1 MIISYY
7 YLKGECKIDR
17 YLFNNA
23 IQLANCYQGKKIRYL
38 RRRIELAV
46 NAVNQFLRIEYR
58 CSRVKMEHEN
68 TSTVVNNSDYVKN
81 IFNSEYYTH
90 KFNAEYSKKVLPVS
104 ILFGLTASL
113 GFIGNIFVV
122 YIYGLKYKQ
131 CNFKYFL
138 FVLGVIGTMQCCVML
153 PTQVGEMHYWFV
165 FPTSWLC
172 RVSAYVFSYSVI
184 LCLLVLLLISIDRY
198 RKICRPYEW
207 QIQSHTA
214 RQLCVLVSIISMVI
228 AAPPGIVSGDH
239 RYSTEYMGGNI
250 TVTVCA
256 TDDIYSDREWASYFL
271 LIFGGAPVAVIIIVT
286 CVLYGFILRQFYIGP
301 VFPLKS
307 LYKNERFSG
316 VSSAQNSPQMTKRY
330 GAGENIEMTSKN
342 GYISTET
349 DNNGN
354 NRKTALQKMTDLIK
368 RCVCWQTDRSEAST
382 RPIRSSGSL
391 TSKRETRVKL
401 MRKTIIILI
410 ITVTCII
417 ALISTFALHTI
428 AEDINKNILSIP
440 VAQLNAFVIIH
451 RGSFSI
457 ICAIFPVVYGFRD
470 ARFRQAFLQI
480 FGRGRDQR
488 TVVMSGTQSEA
499 VDDSRC

>member
-1 MIISYY
+1 MNES
-7 YLKGECKIDR
+7 
-17 YLFNNA
+17 
-23 IQLANCYQGKKIRYL
+23 
-38 RRRIELAV
+38 V
-46 NAVNQFLRIEYR
+46 
-58 CSRVKMEHEN
+58 
-68 TSTVVNNSDYVKN
+68 YVETN
-81 IFNSEYYTH
+81 FDSEYYKY
-90 KFNAEYSKKVLPVS
+90 KFNTEFSKKVLPVS

-113 GFIGNIFVV
+113 GCIGNIFVV

-198 RKICRPYEW
+198 RKICCPYEW

-214 RQLCVLVSIISMVI
+214 RQLCVLVSIASLVI
-228 AAPPGIVSGDH
+228 AAPPGIVSGH
-239 RYSTEYMGGNI
+239 HSYSTEYMGGNI

-256 TDDIYSDREWASYFL
+256 TDDIYADREWASYFL

-316 VSSAQNSPQMTKRY
+316 VSSAQSSPQITKRY
-330 GAGENIEMTSKN
+330 GAGENIEMTGTN
-342 GYISTET
+342 GYISSET
-349 DNNGN
+349 VANGH
-354 NRKTALQKMTDLIK
+354 NRKTAVQKMTDFIK
-368 RCVCWQTDRSEAST
+368 QCGCWRKTDANDSPT
-382 RPIRSSGSL
+382 RPIRSSGSS
-391 TSKRETRVKL
+391 TSKRETRVRL
-401 MRKTIIILI
+401 MRKTLIVLI

-417 ALISTFALHTI
+417 ALISTFALHSI
-428 AEDINKNILSIP
+428 AEDINTKVLSIP

-457 ICAIFPVVYGFRD
+457 ICAIFPVVYGLRDTKFRE
-470 ARFRQAFLQI
+470 AFLQI
-480 FGRGRDQR
+480 FGRRCDQR
-488 TVVMSGTQSEA
+488 TVVISGNQSEG